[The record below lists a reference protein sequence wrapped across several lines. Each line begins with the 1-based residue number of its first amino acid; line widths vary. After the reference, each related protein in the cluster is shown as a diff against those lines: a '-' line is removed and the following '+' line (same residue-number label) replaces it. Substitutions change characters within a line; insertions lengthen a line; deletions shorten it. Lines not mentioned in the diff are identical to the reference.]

1 MNSNHRLGIIATAL
15 CASIAIASPFARA
28 QDSGSLESL
37 TRDPNQWVTALGD
50 YHGSRHSTLSQINA
64 SNAARLQVA
73 WEMSTG
79 TLRGQEGQ
87 PLVIGNV
94 MYFESSYPN
103 YVYALDLENV
113 GKIIW
118 KFAPEQDK
126 FAPSVAC
133 CDVVNRGVAYAEG
146 KIIAAALDTRVYA
159 LDAKSGKVIWS
170 VRNGDPKLGQTMTSA
185 PLVVKDKVI
194 VGISGGEYGVR
205 GYLTAYDLGSGKQV
219 WRAYSVGPDADIL
232 FDPAKTIDGA
242 TQRPVG
248 ADSRVENHCTGAWPG
263 SEVGGSI
270 WYPSFRSSRII
281 FHVRSCLD
289 RLLSPAPRSSYRTP
303 SCRISQIRRHCRWA
317 MAPIA

>member
-1 MNSNHRLGIIATAL
+1 
-15 CASIAIASPFARA
+15 
-28 QDSGSLESL
+28 
-37 TRDPNQWVTALGD
+37 
-50 YHGSRHSTLSQINA
+50 
-64 SNAARLQVA
+64 
-73 WEMSTG
+73 MSTG

-133 CDVVNRGVAYAEG
+133 CDVVNRGVAYADG
-146 KIIAAALDTRVYA
+146 KIIAAALDTKVYA

-194 VGISGGEYGVR
+194 VGTSGGEGRVR
-205 GYLTAYDLGSGKQV
+205 GFIAAFNVTTGKEV
-219 WRAYSVGPDADIL
+219 WR
-232 FDPAKTIDGA
+232 
-242 TQRPVG
+242 
-248 ADSRVENHCTGAWPG
+248 
-263 SEVGGSI
+263 SEVVEKATFMSPTFADGLIIVGSDPTGI
-270 WYPSFRSSRII
+270 Y
-281 FHVRSCLD
+281 
-289 RLLSPAPRSSYRTP
+289 AYRP
-303 SCRISQIRRHCRWA
+303 
-317 MAPIA
+317 